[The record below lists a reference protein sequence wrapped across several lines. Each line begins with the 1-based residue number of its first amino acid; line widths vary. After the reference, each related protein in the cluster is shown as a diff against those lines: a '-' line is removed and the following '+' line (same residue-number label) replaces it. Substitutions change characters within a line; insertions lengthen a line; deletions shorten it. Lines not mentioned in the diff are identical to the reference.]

1 MTGIIKYVIY
11 YYMQFSFFDECANFS
26 ETNSIINIKFTM
38 KFIFT
43 GGIIGFQLTFS
54 QISC

>member
-1 MTGIIKYVIY
+1 MTGIIQYVIY